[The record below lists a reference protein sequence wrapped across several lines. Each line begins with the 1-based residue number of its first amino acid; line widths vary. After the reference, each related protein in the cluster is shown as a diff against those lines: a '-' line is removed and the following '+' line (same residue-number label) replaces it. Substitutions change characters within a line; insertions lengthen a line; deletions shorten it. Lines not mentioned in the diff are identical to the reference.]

1 MAKQRADTL
10 MVDQGLAPTRARAQ
24 ALILAGSVVRVVS
37 QQRIDKAGEMVP
49 DDVALGLLGAP
60 MPYVS
65 RGGLKLAQA
74 LTHFELNPQGMT
86 CLDVGASTGGF
97 TDCLLQHGARFVYAL
112 DVGHNQM
119 AWTLRQDARVRVI
132 ERTHVRLAADEVV
145 PEPVHMVVIDVSFIS
160 LKQVLPSVTR
170 WAAPG
175 AMLVALIKPQF
186 EVGQGFVGK
195 GGIVTSPE
203 ARQRAVTEVT
213 TFAQGLNFEL
223 LGVTPSP
230 ITGAKGNHEFLMA
243 ARFGSQVT
251 SGVIR

>member
-10 MVDQGLAPTRARAQ
+10 LLEQGLAPTRARAQ
-24 ALILAGSVVRVVS
+24 ALILAGQVVREAN
-37 QQRIDKAGEMVP
+37 QQRIEKAGEMVP
-49 DDVALGLLGAP
+49 GDTALALLGDP

-65 RGGLKLAQA
+65 RGGLKLACA
-74 LTHFELNPQGMT
+74 LEHFKLDPTGLT

-119 AWTLRQDARVRVI
+119 AWTLRQDARVKVI
-132 ERTHVRLAADEVV
+132 ERTHVRLAADDVV
-145 PEPVHMVVIDVSFIS
+145 PEPVQMVVIDVSFIS
-160 LKQVLPSVTR
+160 LVQVLPSITR
-170 WAAPG
+170 WAAPH
-175 AMLVALIKPQF
+175 AALVALVKPQF
-186 EVGQGFVGK
+186 EVGPASVGK

-203 ARQRAVTEVT
+203 ARQRAI
-213 TFAQGLNFEL
+213 AQVAQTAAELGFEP

-243 ARFGSQVT
+243 ARIPHRHMTGVT
-251 SGVIR
+251 L